1 MTDLIQPSIADQRY
15 LAYQRLLARQ
25 DEIDLTPLLIYRLAS
40 VGSDVLPSLAWQLHL
55 QGADG
60 WNLATTDAQR
70 RDLIQNSILLHRTK
84 GTPGGVEQALARVG
98 FPSARV
104 QERVREVEAGPAARH
119 NGQFRRNGYLRRDAR
134 QVPRDRSWATFR
146 VTLDAVDYDRARLSL
161 DDIRAVIESYKRA
174 VCWLTDISFRIDV
187 PVEIVT
193 VTDSAAFAIAF
204 GPVDRWWDGPRHD
217 GTLRRSGARRRR
229 HDGQTGRGGSA
240 VRDGRAVSSG
250 PTQHRAAG
258 PYPETLSLA
267 LDLSFVDRHTIP
279 SLRDG
284 SLRRDGQVFREGT
297 APGMRDG
304 GVGLIVLR
312 DGRNALDGGPYPSLT
327 ASITSVSA
335 GRWGAP
341 SPSSAALDGGT
352 F

>member
-1 MTDLIQPSIADQRY
+1 
-15 LAYQRLLARQ
+15 
-25 DEIDLTPLLIYRLAS
+25 
-40 VGSDVLPSLAWQLHL
+40 
-55 QGADG
+55 
-60 WNLATTDAQR
+60 
-70 RDLIQNSILLHRTK
+70 
-84 GTPGGVEQALARVG
+84 
-98 FPSARV
+98 
-104 QERVREVEAGPAARH
+104 
-119 NGQFRRNGYLRRDAR
+119 
-134 QVPRDRSWATFR
+134 VPRDRSWATFR

-174 VCWLTDISFRIDV
+174 VCWLTDISFRVDV

-193 VTDSAAFAIAF
+193 VTDSAALAVGF

-250 PTQHRAAG
+250 ATAHRAAG

-267 LDLSFVDRHTIP
+267 LDLGFVDRHTIP
-279 SLRDG
+279 SRRDG
-284 SLRRDGQVFREGT
+284 SLRRDGQAFRDGT

-312 DGRNALDGGPYPSLT
+312 DGRNAVDGGPYPSLT

-335 GRWGAP
+335 GRWGET
-341 SPSSAALDGGT
+341 STSAALDGGT